1 MVMANIMILQMTT
14 RILKTTIPAPPTAPS
29 GDRAAEI
36 VEALAPLLAHHRHR
50 WAARCQA
57 HGLSIVGFQVL
68 ALLEMHDGMPMTR
81 LAEELDVALPN
92 ATGIVGRLVDR
103 GIVQRTHDDSDR
115 RLVLV
120 TLTDAGRRLIGEMES
135 GRRDRMSRLLAHLDD
150 DQQRR
155 LLQSV
160 KDLHAAALRLAAE
173 PEESTTA

>member
-1 MVMANIMILQMTT
+1 
-14 RILKTTIPAPPTAPS
+14 
-29 GDRAAEI
+29 
-36 VEALAPLLAHHRHR
+36 
-50 WAARCQA
+50 
-57 HGLSIVGFQVL
+57 
-68 ALLEMHDGMPMTR
+68 MTR

-103 GIVQRTHDDSDR
+103 GIVQRTHDDNDR

>member
-1 MVMANIMILQMTT
+1 MTT
-14 RILKTTIPAPPTAPS
+14 QHFKSTVPAPPSAS
-29 GDRAAEI
+29 EDRADEI
-36 VEALAPLLAHHRHR
+36 IGALAPLLAHHRHR

-57 HGLSIVGFQVL
+57 HGVSIVGFQVL
-68 ALLEMHDGMPMTR
+68 ALLEMHGGLPMSR

-120 TLTDAGRRLIGEMES
+120 TLTDAGQRLIGEMEA
-135 GRRDRMSRLLAHLDD
+135 GRRERMSRLIAQLDD
-150 DQQRR
+150 QQQRR

-173 PEESTTA
+173 PGESTTA